1 MVFLKENNNNIME
14 VTLAL
19 GGGGVKGY
27 AHIGVLRH
35 LESCGIKFRAIAG
48 TSAGGLFGAIFAAG
62 FKYEELE
69 EFIHKLDQGKFYKR
83 LPGDGPSL
91 LGLGGV
97 IDLLEELFDNRTFD
111 DLKIPLSVTAVD
123 LETGQPVVID
133 SGRVVDA
140 ILATIA
146 LPGIF
151 PPRQLNGRLLVDGGV
166 VDPIPIRLAREM
178 APDAPVVAVVLT
190 PKIRNWNGQKDP
202 PIFLSSLPLINQIYR
217 FRLAQSLNIFMRS
230 VDIASCFIS
239 DRCLEIEKPDFVIRP
254 AVENVGLVDQVD
266 IQEVVNL
273 GEKAAE
279 KMIPQMKR
287 VEHLGYR
294 FPHRLPWL
302 ENLFKRSSI

>member
-1 MVFLKENNNNIME
+1 ME

-35 LESCGIKFRAIAG
+35 LERCGIKIRAIAG
-48 TSAGGLFGAIFAAG
+48 TSAGGLFGAIYSAG
-62 FKYEELE
+62 FKYGEMDNV
-69 EFIHKLDQGKFYKR
+69 IQKLDQSKFYKR

-97 IDLLEELFDNRTFD
+97 INLLEDLLGDMTFA
-111 DLKIPLSVTAVD
+111 DLTIPMAMTAVD
-123 LETGQPVVID
+123 LETGQHVILNE
-133 SGRVVDA
+133 GRVVDA

-166 VDPIPIRLAREM
+166 VDPVPIGVAREM
-178 APDAPVVAVVLT
+178 APAVPVVAVVLT
-190 PKIRNWNGQKDP
+190 PKMRNWNGHREP
-202 PIFLSSLPLINQIYR
+202 PAFLSSLPLISRIYQ

-239 DRCLEIEKPDFVIRP
+239 DRCLEIEKPEFIVRP
-254 AVENVGLVDQVD
+254 SVNHIGLVDQVD
-266 IQEVVNL
+266 INEVVNL

-279 KMIPQMKR
+279 KIMPRLMR
-287 VEHLGYR
+287 VNRSGNR
-294 FPHRLPWL
+294 FSHRLPWL
-302 ENLFKRSSI
+302 NNLIKRTPFDA

>member
-1 MVFLKENNNNIME
+1 ME

-35 LESCGIKFRAIAG
+35 LERCGIHIKSIAG

-62 FKYEELE
+62 FTYEELE
-69 EFIHKLDQGKFYKR
+69 EFIQKLDQRKFYKR

-97 IDLLEELFDNRTFD
+97 VDLLEDLFEDRTFD
-111 DLKIPLSVTAVD
+111 DCKIPISMTAVD
-123 LETGQPVVID
+123 LETGEHVVIND
-133 SGRVVDA
+133 GRLVDG

-166 VDPIPIRLAREM
+166 VDPIPIRVAREM
-178 APDAPVVAVVLT
+178 APDTPVAAVVLT
-190 PKIRNWNGQKDP
+190 PKIRNWRGQNEP
-202 PIFLSSLPLINQIYR
+202 PVFLSALPLINQIYR

-239 DRCLEIEKPDFVIRP
+239 ENCLEVEKPDFVIRP
-254 AVENVGLVDQVD
+254 EVDHVGLVDQVD

-273 GEKAAE
+273 GEKAAG
-279 KMIPQMKR
+279 KIMPQMKK
-287 VEHLGYR
+287 VENLGYR
-294 FPHRLPWL
+294 FPYRVPWL
-302 ENLFKRSSI
+302 ENLFKRSSL